1 MSGALAKG
9 LVVLQHLQEINRIN
23 DLVEP
28 LRAEFK
34 RVSPE
39 LVPLVTNLLIALDV
53 VQEAKPREYLKTFS
67 ARWLQESLKALEFYR
82 GDVDGEYGARTRAAV
97 LEYQK
102 ARGLTPD
109 GWAGAITIATIALEI
124 EKAND

>member
-1 MSGALAKG
+1 MSGAFAKG
-9 LVVLQHLQEINRIN
+9 LVVLQHLGEINRIN

-39 LVPLVTNLLIALDV
+39 LIPLVTNLLVALDV
-53 VQEAKPREYLKTFS
+53 VAEKPPQEYLKAFS
-67 ARWLQESLKALEFYR
+67 ARWLQEGLKTLGFYR
-82 GDVDGEYGARTRAAV
+82 GLVDGDYGARTRAAV

-102 ARGLTPD
+102 ARGLKPD
-109 GWAGAITIATIALEI
+109 GWAGAVTIATLAIEM
-124 EKAND
+124 EKAK